1 MTVLS
6 ARKKRV
12 VTPGLVCHGK
22 VAGWPPTSSFL
33 LFYPRSPIFV
43 SNFLVL
49 STTRSSLSRLLLC
62 FPPFSS
68 PFDLST
74 RVSFVSIPFE
84 PRPEFAGV
92 FGISRIYLCVRWSAC
107 CLKHARSAANVI
119 FRWCQRGS
127 YRQIV
132 FRISRTI
139 AVDRRPLFIRQ
150 ISISS
155 SCLLVAYLFFFFQ
168 IILCDTIYSFCR
180 QSLLSYQ
187 ARTNY
192 AGKRAACWVI
202 CNLRGL
208 QSSIAGWITQDDPTL
223 AFFSLIVLFCD
234 KSNVTTTL
242 LLVS

>member
-150 ISISS
+150 ISSSS
-155 SCLLVAYLFFFFQ
+155 SCLLVAYLFFFFSDNP
-168 IILCDTIYSFCR
+168 LRYD
-180 QSLLSYQ
+180 LLVLSSIVAFLSGSYQ
-187 ARTNY
+187 LRRKTSCLLGDLQLAWVAKFYRRLNHARRSNARILLPY
-192 AGKRAACWVI
+192 RPF
-202 CNLRGL
+202 LR
-208 QSSIAGWITQDDPTL
+208 
-223 AFFSLIVLFCD
+223 
-234 KSNVTTTL
+234 
-242 LLVS
+242 